1 MALGD
6 SYATVAEL
14 EAMLGKSD
22 DGTFARLL
30 HDASR
35 QVEAFTRRQ
44 FNKSEVPEARRFR
57 ALDPERLPVDDFH
70 TLYDLAVETDG
81 QAWDADSYDAR
92 PWNGIVD
99 GMEGWP
105 FFDLFAVGRYW
116 PISRRATVYVTA
128 QWGWTLVPA
137 GIVQATLLVA
147 KRLAESSGVGGN
159 TGAVKAESIDG
170 YSVSY
175 GGGGVATLEQ
185 AGVPAEM
192 VPALPYRRKRFG
204 VA

>member
-6 SYATVAEL
+6 SYATIAEL
-14 EAMLGKSD
+14 EAMLGRSD
-22 DGTFARLL
+22 DGTFSMLL
-30 HDASR
+30 AAASR

-44 FNKSEVPEARRFR
+44 FNKTEVPETRRFR

-81 QAWDADSYDAR
+81 DVWDAENLDAR
-92 PWNGIVD
+92 PWNGVVE

-105 FFDLFAVGRYW
+105 FFDLFAVGRCW
-116 PISRRATVYVTA
+116 PIKRRATVYVTA

-137 GIVQATLLVA
+137 GVVQATLLVA

-159 TGAVKAESIDG
+159 TGAVKSESIDG
-170 YSVSY
+170 YSVTFGN
-175 GGGGVATLEQ
+175 GGLTAMEE
-185 AGVPAEM
+185 AGVPPEM